1 MNRKRTKKF
10 YLPGQGFEP
19 QIFSNF
25 PAHDLISC
33 KVRVTIS
40 NKNKFPKEI
49 GLYLET
55 TNVIRFGGLLPGQP
69 VLRLQIQLDPNSHN
83 GRETPKIPDLVK
95 TYANYDLIL
104 SKNIYLETTNV
115 IRIGGL
121 CQLCRASRYFGFR
134 SNWTGSTKI
143 NVEHSLQ

>member
-1 MNRKRTKKF
+1 MQLFIENLKMNRKRTKKF

-55 TNVIRFGGLLPGQP
+55 TNVIW
-69 VLRLQIQLDPNSHN
+69 
-83 GRETPKIPDLVK
+83 
-95 TYANYDLIL
+95 
-104 SKNIYLETTNV
+104 
-115 IRIGGL
+115 IGGL
-121 CQLCRASRYFGFR
+121 CQFCRASRYFGFR
-134 SNWTGSTKI
+134 SNWIQTAIMAEKHQKYQTWSKNMQTMT
-143 NVEHSLQ
+143 